1 MRTKKLAIINDLSG
15 FGRCS
20 LTAAISVTSS
30 MGVQACSLPTAIL
43 SAQTGFPSYK
53 CFDFT
58 EQMGEIKT
66 EWEKLGKTFDG
77 IYTGFVSS
85 ELQIQQILDFVKT
98 FHRDNTFLLVDP
110 IMGDHGKT
118 FAMFTPDL
126 RNKVKELTLLA
137 DVITPNLTELCLLT
151 DTDFGH
157 LTSSNDKATL
167 LGDIHALAKEYCKIG
182 PKHILVTG
190 IRYIDENGVPSIGNS
205 YISQDNYYHTT
216 SPMLGGSYSGTGD
229 LFASCMAAGLVRG
242 FIIPEIM
249 DKTKIFLEASIAD
262 SVEQEVPN
270 IEGVNFEKFLHLLY

>member
-1 MRTKKLAIINDLSG
+1 MAKKLAIINDLSG

-30 MGVQACSLPTAIL
+30 MGVQACPLPTAIL

-58 EQMGEIKT
+58 EQMGEIKA

-98 FHRDNTFLLVDP
+98 FHKDNTFLLVDP

-118 FAMFTPDL
+118 FAMFTSDL
-126 RNKVKELTLLA
+126 RNKMKELTLLA

-151 DTDFGH
+151 DTDFGA
-157 LTSSNDKATL
+157 LTSSTDKATL
-167 LGDIHALAKEYCKIG
+167 LNNIHTLAKEYCKIG

-190 IRYIDENGVPSIGNS
+190 IRYIDEDGIPSIGNS

-229 LFASCMAAGLVRG
+229 LFAACMASGLVSG
-242 FIIPEIM
+242 FSIPEIM